1 MIKCDKGKVEAEGQ
15 AINILAEYYTL
26 TLALY
31 KDLKESTDEEYAKKI
46 MDKAYNAAIN
56 YCDKML

>member
-26 TLALY
+26 TIALY

-56 YCDKML
+56 Y